1 MIVGVPGSKTTRR
14 RSRLRL
20 GLCALAVSAC
30 LAAAASASG
39 ELLPAPKGKIFFG
52 VTDTGEIEDFQAFA
66 DSVGKHPSVIQTFH
80 PWGNSLHYAIPR
92 WGEAQARP
100 MLHIST
106 VDDQTGGE
114 LITPRGIATAA
125 SDDYLIRLNSS
136 FGTRQIRAYIRPLG
150 EMNRCLNLWA
160 SYTCGGRLRSGS
172 HKPYWYRQAFRRI
185 AIIVRGGGTLA
196 EINTRL
202 AAANLPPVDR
212 RAKSGL
218 EPDAFP
224 YAPVSMV
231 WSPLPGGSPPT
242 RRNRPMRYYP
252 GHRYVDWVGTDF
264 YSKYPVW
271 RTLRRFYRI
280 KKLRRKP
287 LALTEWGVSAGDDP
301 KFVRKLFRWVR
312 RHKRTKMLIY
322 YQDFGPSNAY
332 RIQNYPRSR
341 RVMTR
346 NLRQRRFLSIPPD
359 PPAAPVPGTPTD
371 PSDPVP
377 PPPPTGGTG
386 G

>member
-1 MIVGVPGSKTTRR
+1 VGVPGGNTKRR
-14 RSRLRL
+14 RTRLRL
-20 GLCALAVSAC
+20 CLTAV
-30 LAAAASASG
+30 AAALCLVAAGRASG
-39 ELLPAPKGKIFFG
+39 ELLNTPPGQVFFG

-66 DSVGKHPSVIQTFH
+66 DSVGKHPAVIQTFH

-106 VDDQTGGE
+106 IDDQTGGE

-160 SYTCGGRLRSGS
+160 SYTCGGTLRSDS
-172 HKPYWYRQAFRRI
+172 HTPYWYKQAFRRI

-196 EINTRL
+196 EINARL
-202 AAANLPPVDR
+202 AEANLPALDR
-212 RAKSGL
+212 KAKSGL
-218 EPDAFP
+218 EPDALP

-231 WSPLPGGSPPT
+231 WSPLPGGSPAT
-242 RRNRPMRYYP
+242 KRNRPIRFWP
-252 GHRYVDWVGTDF
+252 GTRYVDWVGTDI

-271 RTLRRFYRI
+271 RTLNRFYRI
-280 KKLRRKP
+280 KKFRRKP
-287 LALTEWGVSAGDDP
+287 LAITEWGVSAGDDP
-301 KFVRKLFRWVR
+301 KFVKRLFAWVR
-312 RHKRTKMLIY
+312 QHKRTRMLIY
-322 YQDFGPSNAY
+322 YQDFGASNSY
-332 RIQNYPRSR
+332 RIQNYPKSL
-341 RVMTR
+341 RVMAR
-346 NLRQRRFLSIPPD
+346 NLRQRRYSALAPFPP
-359 PPAAPVPGTPTD
+359 PPPSPTTPTD
-371 PSDPVP
+371 PNDPV
-377 PPPPTGGTG
+377 PPTGGTG